1 MYGDEVRCRCDAGA
15 THLRKCV
22 APCKKGIMEGMRRGD
37 TALETRGI
45 TKRFPGVVANDGI
58 DFEIKAGEVHAI
70 LGENGAGKSTLM
82 NILFGLLQPDEGEIY
97 IGGERVKFRSPLDA
111 IDQGIGMVHQHRKLV
126 SAHTVIENIILG
138 HPRAGRILNL
148 KRAEKE
154 VGELCQK
161 YGFKIDLGAKVWQLS
176 EGEKQAAEIL
186 KALYRGA
193 KVLIMDEPTSALT
206 PPETE
211 KLLASIEAMAKDKL
225 AMIPFITH
233 KLPIVLATSDR
244 VTVLRRGKVVA
255 YLETKGATEQ
265 SLAREMVGRDVV
277 FRIERAEVDAAAVE
291 VEKGNPV
298 LQVKDLSTLNDKGL
312 VALDGVSFSIRE
324 GEIFGIAGISG
335 NGQQELAEVLA
346 GLRKVEGG
354 EVIFAGKEITH
365 SSSLERWRMG
375 MGYVPSERIDVGSIG
390 DFSLVENVA
399 MNFYFDDDFSRRGIV
414 DYAKMQ
420 EMTEKLISE
429 YSVMAPGPGTKAK
442 NLSGGNLQR
451 LILARV
457 LSRKPRLLIVNLPS
471 QGLDVGAI
479 EFVWNKL
486 IEAKKEKAAILLIS
500 EDLDEILSLSDW
512 VAPVYEGQ
520 FMGIVPGEQARRES
534 VGAMMA
540 GFGPPSGP
548 PNRGDEREC
557 PPRRG
562 DKGVSKI

>member
-1 MYGDEVRCRCDAGA
+1 MALLIEKQR
-15 THLRKCV
+15 LQ
-22 APCKKGIMEGMRRGD
+22 KGLMEGIKRGE
-37 TALETRGI
+37 TVLETIGI

-82 NILFGLLQPDEGEIY
+82 NILFGLLQPDEGEIH
-97 IGGERVKFRSPLDA
+97 IGGERVRFRSPLDA
-111 IDQGIGMVHQHRKLV
+111 IDRGIGMVHQHRKLV
-126 SAHTVIENIILG
+126 PAHTVIENIILG
-138 HPRAGRILNL
+138 HPKAGKILNL
-148 KRAEKE
+148 KRAEE
-154 VGELCQK
+154 ELTELCHK
-161 YGFKIDLGAKVWQLS
+161 YGFRIDLRAKVWQLS

-193 KVLIMDEPTSALT
+193 EILIMDEPTSALT

-211 KLLASIEAMAKDKL
+211 KLLASIEAMAGDEL
-225 AMIPFITH
+225 AVIPFITH

-255 YLETKGATEQ
+255 YLETSGATEQ

-277 FRIERAEVDAAAVE
+277 FRIERTMADAVAL
-291 VEKGNPV
+291 EKGKPV
-298 LQVKDLSTLNDKGL
+298 LEVKNISTLNDKGL
-312 VALDGVSFSIRE
+312 VALNGVSFSIRE

-346 GLRKVEGG
+346 GLRKVEQGQ
-354 EVIFAGKEITH
+354 VILAGQDITH
-365 SSSLERWRMG
+365 CSSLERWQMG
-375 MGYVPSERIDVGSIG
+375 VGYVPSERVQVGSIG

-399 MNFYFDDDFSRRGIV
+399 MNFYFDPDFSRRGIV
-414 DYAKMQ
+414 DHNKMR

-429 YSVMAPGPGTKAK
+429 YSVATPGAEVKAK

-457 LSRKPRLLIVNLPS
+457 LSRKPRLLLVNLPT

-486 IEAKKEKAAILLIS
+486 LEAKEEKAAILLIS

-512 VAPVYEGQ
+512 VAPVYEGK
-520 FMGIVPGEQARRES
+520 FMGIIPGGKARREN

-540 GFGPPSGP
+540 GLRLEEQGT
-548 PNRGDEREC
+548 
-557 PPRRG
+557 
-562 DKGVSKI
+562 